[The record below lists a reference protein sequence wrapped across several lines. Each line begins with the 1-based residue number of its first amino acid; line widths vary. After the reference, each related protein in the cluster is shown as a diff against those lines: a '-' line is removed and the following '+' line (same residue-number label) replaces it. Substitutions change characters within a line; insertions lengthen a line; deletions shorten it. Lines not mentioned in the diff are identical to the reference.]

1 MGEAS
6 PRAIAL
12 VIERGTLERGKLR
25 VFPLTLCLL
34 PLWNV
39 DMMCWGSSNLSVF
52 EMIAT
57 GWQNRKTL
65 CSSPLLGTPE
75 SPLSAGQP
83 LKKKPR
89 TCQERPSTTED
100 IEKEPQ

>member
-39 DMMCWGSSNLSVF
+39 DMMCWGSSYLSVF

-57 GWQNRKTL
+57 GWQNRKMKVTCAPAGIWYVAARTVIFGTL
-65 CSSPLLGTPE
+65 GKVTITYSPM
-75 SPLSAGQP
+75 
-83 LKKKPR
+83 
-89 TCQERPSTTED
+89 PS
-100 IEKEPQ
+100 